1 MASNTAETEFKRARR
16 HTNAGKDRK
25 RDLANKGTTKPFWR
39 SQKAPMP
46 AFTRSMQKINSLDKS
61 ETSLEFVPV
70 CVTFVL
76 HFALSNHESPTRTES
91 LRSRLARKT
100 QAHAQY

>member
-1 MASNTAETEFKRARR
+1 
-16 HTNAGKDRK
+16 
-25 RDLANKGTTKPFWR
+25 
-39 SQKAPMP
+39 MP
-46 AFTRSMQKINSLDKS
+46 AFTRSMRKINSLDKS

-91 LRSRLARKT
+91 LRPRLAQKT
-100 QAHAQY
+100 QAHAQYSARSVDRALD